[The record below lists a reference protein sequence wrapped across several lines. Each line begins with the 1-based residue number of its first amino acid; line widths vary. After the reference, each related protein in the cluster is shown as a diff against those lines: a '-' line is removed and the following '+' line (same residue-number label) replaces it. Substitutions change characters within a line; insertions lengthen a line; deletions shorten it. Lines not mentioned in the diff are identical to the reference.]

1 MHTSASPQVPP
12 TDNHRTRRV
21 RDLFPVSDWFGHH
34 AMRSFPIML
43 FLALVCVPT
52 IALVTFSANI
62 SATRFTVAAWI
73 FAAYFAVAWLLLLGI
88 IVQPMHVTRT
98 MLALVAII
106 ALATQ
111 VPLAIV
117 LESALQSTDATLGL
131 SIATVGIPEELVKA
145 IPVLAIA
152 VLYHR
157 RNLMPRDYLFL
168 GALSGLAFGA
178 AEVVHYFTTNSVAAF
193 YHTVQSASPA
203 IRHLIAT
210 GHSAPASIFTVLVG
224 PVWFFIIEFVWR
236 FVTDP
241 ITHACWAGI
250 TGYFIGL
257 AMTRR
262 YAWYLIAWV
271 GLVIA
276 AVLHG
281 LNDWSRVNGHPLWI
295 LIVVASALLFLCYAK
310 VGARV
315 DQQFEAALPPVFR
328 TGRTPA
334 PEVPAAPHGQP
345 ARAPAE
351 GQPAQAPADRQPAG
365 AQAGRGL
372 SVPAQQLPATTA
384 IGGRLDRPWWMP

>member
-1 MHTSASPQVPP
+1 MHTSTDPRVPP
-12 TDNHRTRRV
+12 AGNHRTGRV
-21 RDLFPVSDWFGHH
+21 SDLFPLSDWFGHH
-34 AMRSFPIML
+34 ALRSFPIVL

-52 IALVTFSANI
+52 VALVTFSADI
-62 SATRFTVAAWI
+62 SASRFTAAAWI

-88 IVQPMHVTRT
+88 IVQPMHVTRP
-98 MLALVAII
+98 MLALVVAI

-117 LESALQSTDATLGL
+117 LETALQSTDATLGL

-152 VLYHR
+152 VLYRR

-193 YHTVQSASPA
+193 YQTVQSASPA

-210 GHSAPASIFTVLVG
+210 GHSAPASIFTALVG
-224 PVWFFIIEFVWR
+224 PVWYFIIEFVWR

-257 AMTRR
+257 AVTRR
-262 YAWYLIAWV
+262 YEWYLIAWV
-271 GLVIA
+271 GLAIA

-281 LNDWSRVNGHPLWI
+281 LNDWSRVNGHPVWI
-295 LIVVASALLFLCYAK
+295 LIVIASALLFLCYAR

-315 DQQFEAALPPVFR
+315 DQQFAAALPPVFR
-328 TGRTPA
+328 TGGMTAPEVSAPTHGQPVPAPAERRPVPAPADGQPDRTPA
-334 PEVPAAPHGQP
+334 A
-345 ARAPAE
+345 
-351 GQPAQAPADRQPAG
+351 
-365 AQAGRGL
+365 RGL
-372 SVPAQQLPATTA
+372 PVPAQQQPATTA
-384 IGGRLDRPWWMP
+384 LGGRADRPWWMP

>member
-1 MHTSASPQVPP
+1 MHAPTDPRVPP
-12 TDNHRTRRV
+12 DPRIPPAEKHRTGHIS
-21 RDLFPVSDWFGHH
+21 DLFPLSDWFGHH
-34 AMRSFPIML
+34 ALRSFPIVL

-52 IALVTFSANI
+52 VALVTFSANI
-62 SATRFTVAAWI
+62 SADRFTAAAWI
-73 FAAYFAVAWLLLLGI
+73 FAAYFAVAWLLLLGV
-88 IVQPMHVTRT
+88 IVQPMHVTRP
-98 MLALVAII
+98 MLALVVVI

-117 LESALQSTDATLGL
+117 LESALRSTDATVGL

-152 VLYHR
+152 ALYR
-157 RNLMPRDYLFL
+157 RRDLMPRDYLFL

-193 YHTVQSASPA
+193 YQTVQSASPA

-257 AMTRR
+257 AVTRR
-262 YAWYLIAWV
+262 YAWYLIAPV
-271 GLVIA
+271 GLAIA

-281 LNDWSRVNGHPLWI
+281 LNDWSRVNGHPVWI
-295 LIVVASALLFLCYAK
+295 LIVVASAMLFLCYAK

-315 DQQFEAALPPVFR
+315 DQQFAAALPPVFR
-328 TGRTPA
+328 TGRLA
-334 PEVPAAPHGQP
+334 VGEVG
-345 ARAPAE
+345 
-351 GQPAQAPADRQPAG
+351 APADIQPAPAPADSEPG
-365 AQAGRGL
+365 QPPTRPRVT
-372 SVPAQQLPATTA
+372 VPAQQLPASTA
-384 IGGRLDRPWWMP
+384 LGSMERPWWMP